1 MAWSEARQ
9 IYYEAKRMNCLQ
21 YVIDSLKAI
30 KKITHRAQVA
40 LYINTIALEGGDF
53 EVATAVKPYADELAK
68 FKPSAEREL
77 QRFRDKIEE
86 QTI

>member
-1 MAWSEARQ
+1 
-9 IYYEAKRMNCLQ
+9 MNNPQ
-21 YVIDSLKAI
+21 YVINSLNAI
-30 KKITHRAQVA
+30 GKITHRAQVA

-53 EVATAVKPYADELAK
+53 EIAAAVKPYADELAK
-68 FKPSAEREL
+68 FKPSAKREL